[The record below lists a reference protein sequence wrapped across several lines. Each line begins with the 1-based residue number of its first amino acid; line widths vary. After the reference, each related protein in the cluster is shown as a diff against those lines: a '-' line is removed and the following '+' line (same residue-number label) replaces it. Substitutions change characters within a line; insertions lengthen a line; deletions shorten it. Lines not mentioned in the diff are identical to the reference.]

1 MQVNFKGVSMER
13 QKRNYPNLRSF
24 FLLFPLLLLIT
35 CQPHIPPQ
43 AMSLN
48 SESIKLR
55 QLQTRIFPID
65 DEIKVLKA
73 CSSLLQDLGFT
84 IEENETKLGVLVASK
99 DRSAVNV
106 GNVILSM
113 LSRQPWDKKQVMK
126 ASVTTKTI
134 EDEKKRIA
142 VRVTFQRMVWD
153 IEGRVT
159 RKEGLT
165 KPKIYREFFDKLS
178 KSLFLEAQEI

>member
-1 MQVNFKGVSMER
+1 
-13 QKRNYPNLRSF
+13 
-24 FLLFPLLLLIT
+24 
-35 CQPHIPPQ
+35 
-43 AMSLN
+43 
-48 SESIKLR
+48 
-55 QLQTRIFPID
+55 
-65 DEIKVLKA
+65 
-73 CSSLLQDLGFT
+73 
-84 IEENETKLGVLVASK
+84 
-99 DRSAVNV
+99 VNV